1 MGKYVAKRLLAG
13 LLSVAVATLIVMS
26 MVYGLLDRNLVF
38 ADDPVFSRQR
48 HNALQVYKMQQWE
61 NFGYVDYIPFGE
73 YAPGASLG
81 DTPAQDSPETRA
93 LVEQFTAQYTQNGYT
108 VTRLNAVYRAGTR
121 RYQDG
126 GEPRLYAYRD
136 VPLVKRLGSFITTL
150 VTVDHI
156 HAVDGIEE
164 ADRGLIF
171 TLYDPAYGGEKFAPA
186 VLGNG
191 TYHRYL
197 LYFDDQFPFVHQNFL
212 TLRLGR
218 SYSVNTG
225 VDVVQT
231 LTDPQGSY
239 AYREV
244 VYPTG
249 IVERS
254 ADRLHSAVYVA
265 GSLQS
270 GGSAVQARFNSDY
283 TGVSTYKTGLSRL
296 GYSFVIGILA
306 AILSYL
312 IAIPAATAMA
322 MKKDGLLDRVGTAFI
337 VFIIAVPSLGY
348 IFLFKA
354 LGGALGLPV
363 TFDMENPGITQY
375 VLPVVSLA
383 LPGAASLM
391 KWHRRYM
398 VDQLRGEYVR
408 FARAGGFSQWQ
419 ILYRH
424 VVKNAAI
431 PIVHGI
437 PGSVL
442 GALVGAII
450 TERVYVVPGAGNLL
464 TRAINQYDNG
474 VIVGVTAFYAS
485 LGVLSAILVDVLMA
499 VVDPRIR
506 LANN

>member
-1 MGKYVAKRLLAG
+1 MARYVLRRLLGG
-13 LLSVAVATLIVMS
+13 LLAVLAATVIVMS
-26 MVYGLLDRNLVF
+26 MVYGLLDRNLIF

-61 NFGYVDYIPFGE
+61 NFGYVELVTFGE

-81 DTPAQDSPETRA
+81 DTPARDSAETKA
-93 LVEQFTAQYTQNGYT
+93 LVADFTREYTEKGYT
-108 VTRLNAVYRAGTR
+108 VTRLEAVYKAGTR

-126 GEPRLYAYRD
+126 GEPRLFAHRD
-136 VPLVKRLGSFITTL
+136 VPLGKRIGAFLSNL

-156 HAVDGIEE
+156 HAVEGIEE
-164 ADRGLIF
+164 DARGLTF
-171 TLYDPAYGGEKFAPA
+171 TLYDPAYGGEKFSPA

-197 LYFDDQFPFVHQNFL
+197 LYFDGQFPFLHQNFL
-212 TLRLGR
+212 TLQLGK

-231 LTDPQGSY
+231 LTAPQGSY

-249 IVERS
+249 LTERS
-254 ADRLHSAVYVA
+254 ADQVHSAVYVA

-270 GGSAVQARFNSDY
+270 GGESVQLRFNSDY
-283 TGVSTYKTGLSRL
+283 TGVTTYKNGLSRL
-296 GYSFVIGILA
+296 GYSFVIGLLA
-306 AILSYL
+306 AVLSYL
-312 IAIPAATAMA
+312 IAIPTATAMA
-322 MKKDGLLDRVGTAFI
+322 LKKEGLLDRAGTAFI

-354 LGGALGLPV
+354 IGGALGLPV
-363 TFDMENPGITQY
+363 TFDMENPDLRQY

-383 LPGAASLM
+383 LPGAAGLM

-408 FARAGGFSQWQ
+408 FARAGGFSSWQ
-419 ILYRH
+419 VLWQH
-424 VVKNAAI
+424 VVRNAAI

-437 PGSVL
+437 PGNVL

-474 VIVGVTAFYAS
+474 VIVGLTAFYAS
-485 LGVLSAILVDVLMA
+485 LGVLSVILGDLLMA
-499 VVDPRIR
+499 AVDPRIR
-506 LANN
+506 LAEK